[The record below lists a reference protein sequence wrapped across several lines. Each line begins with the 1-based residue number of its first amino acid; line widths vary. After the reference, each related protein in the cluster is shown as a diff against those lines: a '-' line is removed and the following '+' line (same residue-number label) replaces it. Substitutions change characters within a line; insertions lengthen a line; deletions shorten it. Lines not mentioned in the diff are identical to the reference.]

1 MNRPTAIIPAAGASS
16 RIGRPKPLLPWDDGT
31 LLAYV
36 LEQCRLAGFE
46 ERIVVV
52 GAERAGVEAEAR
64 AGGAVIA
71 VNEGWQEGRASSI
84 RAGADAAPDAAE
96 PILVLSVDHP
106 RPAWLLQQLLA
117 AYTAR
122 PAEVL
127 TPTHAGRRGHPAL
140 FAGALL
146 PELRDVRDEDLGL
159 RALIDR
165 HEAGI
170 HEIAVASA
178 LIHLD
183 LNTPD
188 VYERALQAYRT
199 GAWAAP
205 IAAEKEYGMQAGMGS
220 YEVPSNVE
228 MPECGIRIIGMSET
242 EAVAQ
247 HYHEHS
253 AQVYVVLRGEV
264 EIRVGDHRTLLRPYE
279 TLRVP
284 PKTPHS
290 VRPAGREARVL
301 SLSIPPLS
309 REDNHVI
316 DEPPH

>member
-1 MNRPTAIIPAAGASS
+1 MNRPVAIIPAAGASS
-16 RIGRPKPLLPWDDGT
+16 RMGRPKPLLPWNAGT

-36 LEQCRLAGFE
+36 LEQCRRAGFE

-52 GAERAGVEAEAR
+52 GAERAEVEAEAR

-71 VNEGWQEGRASSI
+71 RNEGWQEGRASSI
-84 RAGADAAPDAAE
+84 RAGADAAPETAD
-96 PILVLSVDHP
+96 PILVLSVDQP

-117 AYTAR
+117 AYAAR

-127 TPTHAGRRGHPAL
+127 TPAHAGRRGHPAL

-159 RALIDR
+159 RAMLVR

-170 HEIAVASA
+170 REIAVASA

-188 VYERALQAYRT
+188 AYERALREYRA

-205 IAAEKEYGMQAGMGS
+205 IAAEE
-220 YEVPSNVE
+220 E
-228 MPECGIRIIGMSET
+228 
-242 EAVAQ
+242 
-247 HYHEHS
+247 
-253 AQVYVVLRGEV
+253 
-264 EIRVGDHRTLLRPYE
+264 
-279 TLRVP
+279 
-284 PKTPHS
+284 
-290 VRPAGREARVL
+290 
-301 SLSIPPLS
+301 
-309 REDNHVI
+309 
-316 DEPPH
+316 